1 MKKTF
6 NFKIKN
12 LALLIMFDLF
22 IQAVKGIH
30 PISAKIQR
38 DLERRLV
45 KTNHEA
51 GEIIIPIG
59 KVNDKLYFIEEGMVR
74 CFYHKKEKGKNV
86 EMTSWLINDFN
97 FVYVPHSFIA
107 QSPSVEAVET
117 LEPTTLISISYEA
130 LQELYQKYHEAAYIG
145 RLITE
150 MYLVMYD
157 ERVRSLRMMSAKDR
171 HDAFKD
177 NFPVIYEK
185 ASKKHIAS
193 FLGLTPETLSRIRA
207 KSDD

>member
-1 MKKTF
+1 
-6 NFKIKN
+6 
-12 LALLIMFDLF
+12 MFELF
-22 IQAVKGIH
+22 IQAVKAIH
-30 PISAKIQR
+30 PISEPIQR
-38 DLERRLV
+38 DLEKRLV
-45 KTNHEA
+45 KSYHEA
-51 GEIIIPIG
+51 GEVIIPIG
-59 KVNDKLYFIEEGMVR
+59 KVNDKLYFIEQGLVR
-74 CFYHKKEKGKNV
+74 CFYHKMEKNKKV

-117 LEPTTLISISYEA
+117 LEPTTLIAISYDS

-150 MYLVMYD
+150 MYLIMYD
-157 ERVRSLRMMSAKDR
+157 ERVRSLRMMSAQDR
-171 HDAFKD
+171 HDSFKD

-185 ASKKHIAS
+185 SPLKHIAS

-207 KSDD
+207 KANS

>member
-1 MKKTF
+1 
-6 NFKIKN
+6 
-12 LALLIMFDLF
+12 MFDIF
-22 IQAVKGIH
+22 IQAVKGIY
-30 PISAKIQR
+30 PISANIQR
-38 DLERRLV
+38 DLEQRLV
-45 KTNHEA
+45 KTNHEV

-59 KVNDKLYFIEEGMVR
+59 KVNDKLFFIEQGMVR
-74 CFYHKKEKGKNV
+74 CFYHKIEKGKKI

-107 QSPSVEAVET
+107 QSPSLEAVEV
-117 LEPTTLISISYEA
+117 LEPTTLISISYNS

-157 ERVRSLRMMSAKDR
+157 KRVRSLRMMSAKDR
-171 HDAFKD
+171 HDSFKE
-177 NFPVIYEK
+177 NFPAIYER

-193 FLGLTPETLSRIRA
+193 FLGLTPETLSRIRNQ
-207 KSDD
+207 D